1 MIRAA
6 LIALVLSGGAV
17 AAEPSATQAAQ
28 QAAERLEQATRALNN
43 AQDAQDRIAALTET
57 LRGFEDGLE
66 AMRTGLRKASIRE
79 RQLSRDLAARDEEV
93 AQLLGVLLTM
103 GHDPAPVSI
112 LHPAGPVG
120 TARSGMILAEVTP
133 ALNAR
138 AADLRDSLREVA
150 TLRLLQE
157 SAVET
162 LEKGLQTAQEARATL
177 SQAISDRTDLPR
189 RFAADPVKTGI
200 LIASTETLAGFASG
214 LSEIGDGGDAP
225 ADEALEARKGALRLP
240 VQGRILHRAGETDA
254 SGVTRPGLVLATR
267 PRALV
272 TTPAAATVRYA
283 GPLLDYGNVIIL
295 EPQAGTL
302 FVLAGLDVV
311 YGETGQV
318 LPEDSPLGLMPG
330 QDAEIG
336 AIVPQSGD
344 GAGNDNTE
352 TLYIEVRQDDSP
364 VDPEDWFQTQE
375 G

>member
-225 ADEALEARKGALRLP
+225 ADEALEARKGTLRLP

>member
-6 LIALVLSGGAV
+6 LIASLLCTGAA
-17 AAEPSATQAAQ
+17 AAEPSATAAAQ
-28 QAAERLEQATRALNN
+28 SAAQRLEQATRALNE
-43 AQDAQDRIAALTET
+43 ARDAQDRIAALTET

-79 RQLSRDLAARDEEV
+79 RHLSRDLAARDEEV

-138 AADLRDSLREVA
+138 AASLRDSLREVT
-150 TLRLLQE
+150 TLRLLQQ
-157 SAVET
+157 SAAET
-162 LEKGLQTAQEARATL
+162 LEEGLQVAQEARATL
-177 SQAISDRTDLPR
+177 SQAVSDRTDLPR
-189 RFAADPVKTGI
+189 RFTADPVKTGI
-200 LIASTETLAGFASG
+200 LIASTETLEGFASG
-214 LSEIGDGGDAP
+214 LSEIGDSGQA
-225 ADEALEARKGALRLP
+225 ASDETLEARKGTLRLP
-240 VQGRILHRAGETDA
+240 AQGRILHRAGETDA
-254 SGVTRPGLVLATR
+254 AGVTRPGLVLATR

-272 TTPAAATVRYA
+272 TTPTAATVRYA

-311 YGETGQV
+311 YGEAGQV
-318 LPEDSPLGLMPG
+318 VPEDSPLGLMPG
-330 QDAEIG
+330 PDAEIG

-344 GAGNDNTE
+344 GTGNDNTE
-352 TLYIEVRQDDSP
+352 TLYIEVRQDDAP
-364 VDPEDWFQTQE
+364 VDPEAWFQTQE

>member
-6 LIALVLSGGAV
+6 VIALLLSSGA
-17 AAEPSATQAAQ
+17 ASAEQSATQAAQ
-28 QAAERLEQATRALNN
+28 EAAEQLEQATRALNE

-79 RQLSRDLAARDEEV
+79 RQVTRDLAARDDEV

-120 TARSGMILAEVTP
+120 TARAGMILAEITP

-138 AADLRDSLREVA
+138 AAALRDSLREVA

-214 LSEIGDGGDAP
+214 LSEIGGDGDAP
-225 ADEALEARKGALRLP
+225 ADEALKARKGTLHLP

-254 SGVTRPGLVLATR
+254 TGVTRPGLVLATR

-318 LPEDSPLGLMPG
+318 LPEGSPLGLMPG

-344 GAGNDNTE
+344 GTGNDNTE
-352 TLYIEVRQDDSP
+352 TLYIEVRQDDAP
-364 VDPEDWFQTQE
+364 VDPEEWFQTQE